1 MVSGRFVDTCAFLTP
16 RLARGCVS
24 GWTPQLSTI
33 SAVMIRTCVARSRGT
48 LVAVTLQIRV
58 RNFAGPRGARP
69 ICFCCC
75 FCFWPSPRNCWT
87 LARASR
93 LGTTRERLALM
104 RVRRCEGFGLGLSLM
119 AFAFYGGAGFVLG
132 GREGARV
139 CFSRA
144 PDATAG
150 ASRAMRAPRWP
161 GGGSW
166 SEAHPTDVD
175 LSVGAPGR
183 SGSRRPEERSDG
195 GLAPGGQRR
204 RGTATPRQREEE

>member
-1 MVSGRFVDTCAFLTP
+1 MVSGRFVDTCAFFTP

-33 SAVMIRTCVARSRGT
+33 LAVMIRTCVARSRGT

-69 ICFCCC
+69 FCFCCC

-93 LGTTRERLALM
+93 LGHRRARLALM
-104 RVRRCEGFGLGLSLM
+104 RVRRCEGFGLGLSFI

-132 GREGARV
+132 GREGARGLL
-139 CFSRA
+139 FARN
-144 PDATAG
+144 
-150 ASRAMRAPRWP
+150 
-161 GGGSW
+161 
-166 SEAHPTDVD
+166 
-175 LSVGAPGR
+175 
-183 SGSRRPEERSDG
+183 RSDG
-195 GLAPGGQRR
+195 GSEPCDASAALAGRRELERSPPHGRGPVRGGPGAKRK
-204 RGTATPRQREEE
+204 P

>member
-1 MVSGRFVDTCAFLTP
+1 MVSGRFVDTCAFFTP

-69 ICFCCC
+69 FCFCCC

-93 LGTTRERLALM
+93 LRHLRTRERLALM
-104 RVRRCEGFGLGLSLM
+104 RVRGSRSCAGWAALYSFCFLWWRGLCARRALGCAGLLFARSRCDGPSEPCDARDAL
-119 AFAFYGGAGFVLG
+119 AGR
-132 GREGARV
+132 REL
-139 CFSRA
+139 
-144 PDATAG
+144 
-150 ASRAMRAPRWP
+150 
-161 GGGSW
+161 
-166 SEAHPTDVD
+166 E
-175 LSVGAPGR
+175 R
-183 SGSRRPEERSDG
+183 SGSRS
-195 GLAPGGQRR
+195 
-204 RGTATPRQREEE
+204 T